1 MRLAFALALSMSA
14 MIPRWA
20 LADPSPAA
28 AAPAR
33 PTDCGHDHRRAT
45 CVLEFDPEDVAGK
58 AATPDGVAVRILT
71 FAIAGSLVSVRH
83 HFIPEILKTAE
94 DL

>member
-1 MRLAFALALSMSA
+1 MRFAFALALSMSA
-14 MIPRWA
+14 LIPRGA

-28 AAPAR
+28 AASTR
-33 PTDCGHDHRRAT
+33 TTDCGLDHRQAI

-71 FAIAGSLVSVRH
+71 FGTAGSLVSVRR